1 MSIQLRQEI
10 EQRFRKN
17 DFVCEKE
24 LTMAIISGKYKVVI
38 IWHLGHEGPLR
49 YGQIFKLF
57 PGISD
62 RILTKQLRELE
73 YDDIVER
80 EVFPVVPP
88 KVEYRLTDLGNT
100 ILPIVDEM
108 WSWGRANM
116 KFYYE
121 KFLEKDRIMALK
133 AESAAKAN
141 STKSLTASEE
151 KREIKPRKLLIARA
165 R

>member
-10 EQRFRKN
+10 EQRLRRN

-24 LTMAIISGKYKVVI
+24 LTLAIISGKYKVVI

-49 YGQIFKLF
+49 YGQIFKFF

-73 YDDIVER
+73 YDNIIGR
-80 EVFPVVPP
+80 KVFPVVPP
-88 KVEYRLTDLGNT
+88 KVEYHLTDLGNT
-100 ILPIVDEM
+100 ILPIVDAM
-108 WSWGRANM
+108 WMWGKENM

-121 KFLEKDRIMALK
+121 KLLENDKINSLK
-133 AESAAKAN
+133 SESGSKIVSPKN
-141 STKSLTASEE
+141 TLVLEE
-151 KREIKPRKLLIARA
+151 KQEIKARKPLINKNR
-165 R
+165 